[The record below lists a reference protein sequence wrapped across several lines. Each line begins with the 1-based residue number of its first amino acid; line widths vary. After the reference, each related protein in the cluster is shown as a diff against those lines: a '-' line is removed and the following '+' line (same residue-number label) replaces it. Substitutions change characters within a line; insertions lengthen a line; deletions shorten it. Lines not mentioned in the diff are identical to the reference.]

1 MPYFSD
7 SQLADINQLAEF
19 LALDQTGGATPNQM
33 ARSEPQL
40 LILLGNAILPVAER
54 AFTVLSRG
62 AVEKILIAGGIGH
75 STDLLYQA
83 VKGHANYHV
92 IATEGRSEAAILHDI
107 AVQFFA
113 ISPEQLLLETAST
126 NCGDNAVQARRVLE
140 QAGEPAARII
150 LTQDPLMQRRTDA
163 SFRKVW
169 QDRPEVQFIN
179 WPTFTPQ
186 IEQRGDGLAY
196 RGETDASLWSW
207 PRFASLLLGEIPRLR
222 NTVQGYGPLG
232 KGFIAAVDIPP
243 EIEAAYAR
251 ISPLQSTDHGDRSF

>member
-1 MPYFSD
+1 MVMLTD

-54 AFTVLSRG
+54 AFTALSRG

-83 VKGHANYHV
+83 VKGHADYHV
-92 IATEGRSEAAILHDI
+92 IGTAGRSEAAILHDI

-113 ISPEQLLLETAST
+113 IAPQQLLLETEST
-126 NCGDNAVQARRVLE
+126 NCGDNATQARRVLE
-140 QAGEPAARII
+140 QTGAPAARIV
-150 LTQDPLMQRRTDA
+150 LAQDPLMQRRSDA

-169 QDRPEVQFIN
+169 EDRPEVQFIN
-179 WPTFTPQ
+179 WPTFIPQ
-186 IEQRGDGLAY
+186 LAQRDGGLVY
-196 RGETDASLWSW
+196 QGETDASLWSW

-222 NTVQGYGPLG
+222 NTPQGYGPRG
-232 KGFIAAVDIPP
+232 KGFIAAVEIPP
-243 EIEAAYAR
+243 QIEAAYVR
-251 ISPLQSTDHGDRSF
+251 ILPLLSADHGDRSF

>member
-1 MPYFSD
+1 MFSMPYFSD

-75 STDLLYQA
+75 STDLLNQA

-92 IATEGRSEAAILHDI
+92 IATEGRSEAAILLDI
-107 AVQFFA
+107 
-113 ISPEQLLLETAST
+113 AST

-251 ISPLQSTDHGDRSF
+251 ISPLLSTDHGDRSF